1 MNNLFPS
8 KNGSKVI
15 LMIFLVAI
23 SIIGSSQPLNMA
35 IAETKSVFLKTDE
48 KVPPIAR
55 LLKDKEIKV
64 IVIDA
69 GHGGKDPG
77 CKGHSGT
84 EEKHIALDIALK
96 LGQRIADSMPDVKV
110 IYTRTTDK
118 FVELWQRAAIANQN
132 KADLFI
138 SIHCNAHTNSN
149 LHGSETYVMGLHKSD
164 GNLSVSKRENDA
176 LNFETDYK
184 NSGHYTSFDP
194 NSPEAHIILSL
205 YQNAN
210 LDYSIDLAGLIQNN
224 VKQKGVLR
232 DLGVK
237 QAGFVVL
244 WQTTMPSVL
253 VETGY
258 LSNLDDE
265 KYLTSENGKIATASN
280 IFEAVKEF
288 KLRFNELSE

>member
-15 LMIFLVAI
+15 LMIFLIAI
-23 SIIGSSQPLNMA
+23 SIIGSSQPLNIEIEA
-35 IAETKSVFLKTDE
+35 TKKVFLLSDE
-48 KVPPIAR
+48 KAPPITR
-55 LLKDKEIKV
+55 LVRDQDIKV
-64 IVIDA
+64 IVIDP

-84 EEKHIALDIALK
+84 QEKHIALDIALK
-96 LGQRIADSMPDVKV
+96 LGKQITDSLPGVKV
-110 IYTRTTDK
+110 VYTRTTDK

-138 SIHCNAHTNSN
+138 SIHCNAHTNSD
-149 LHGSETYVMGLHKSD
+149 LHGAETYVMGLHKSN
-164 GNLSVSKRENDA
+164 GNLAVSKRENDA

-210 LDYSIDLAGLIQNN
+210 LSYSIDLAGLIQKKI
-224 VKQKGVLR
+224 KQRGVLR

-258 LSNLDDE
+258 LSNLGDE

-280 IFEAVKEF
+280 IFEAIKEF
-288 KLRFNELSE
+288 KLSVNELSD

>member
-23 SIIGSSQPLNMA
+23 SIIGSSQPLNEELM
-35 IAETKSVFLKTDE
+35 
-48 KVPPIAR
+48 P
-55 LLKDKEIKV
+55 KEIEQIEVRSAEMPPVELFKKNEVKV
-64 IVIDA
+64 VVIDA

-77 CKGHSGT
+77 CSGHSGSQ
-84 EEKHIALDIALK
+84 EKHIALEIALK
-96 LGQRIADSMPDVKV
+96 LGKLIEDSLPGVKV
-110 IYTRTTDK
+110 VYTRTTDK
-118 FVELWQRAAIANQN
+118 FVELWQRAAIAHQN

-138 SIHCNAHTNSN
+138 SIHCNAHTNAN
-149 LHGSETYVMGLHKSD
+149 LHGVETYVMGLHKSN
-164 GNLSVSKRENDA
+164 GNLSVSMRENNA
-176 LNFETDYK
+176 LNFEMDYK
-184 NSGHYTSFDP
+184 ESGHYTNFDP

-205 YQNAN
+205 YQNAY
-210 LDYSIDLAGLIQNN
+210 LDYSIELAGNIQKN
-224 VKQKGVLR
+224 VKKRGVLH

-258 LSNLDDE
+258 LTNFNNE
-265 KYLTSENGKIATASN
+265 KYLTSEKGKLESASN
-280 IFEAVKEF
+280 IFEAVKDF
-288 KLRFNELSE
+288 KLSLERKTE